1 MRSRLDKLMAV
12 GGLLLI
18 LMLTFVL
25 VSDPLAL
32 AAMLLGIIMAFGGL
46 WGLGSR
52 IQPDRRVY
60 LKLRAEVDQFI
71 DLVRR
76 INAHVVAG
84 DGAGAS
90 EAKAAMHE
98 SVEQIAQAA
107 GVVGV
112 MK

>member
-1 MRSRLDKLMAV
+1 MRSRLDRLMAV
-12 GGLLLI
+12 GGLVLVLI
-18 LMLTFVL
+18 LTFVL
-25 VSDPLAL
+25 ASDPIAL
-32 AAMLLGIIMAFGGL
+32 AAMLLGIVMAFGGL
-46 WGLGSR
+46 YGLGSR

-60 LKLRAEVDQFI
+60 LQLRAEVDRFI
-71 DLVRR
+71 NLVRKL
-76 INAHVVAG
+76 NAHVVAG
-84 DGAGAS
+84 DGEAAS